1 MNLIGGALAM
11 ICLLFSI
18 SACNKNA
25 ENTNNST
32 TTSSSGGEGTS
43 KNAYVNID
51 TLLMYYKFYEAI
63 SADYKEKRAK
73 TEKQLQS
80 RYLKLQ
86 DEIANTQKRAQA
98 GLMSQNEIAKAEEDL
113 GLKQQEFQMLQNSL
127 QEGLIAEEQN
137 LMKQLNDK
145 MINYLKKY
153 NADKKY
159 DMIFSYGAGSPILVA
174 SEALD
179 ITKPVL
185 EGLNA
190 EYEIEVK
197 SKTTESQSAKK

>member
-1 MNLIGGALAM
+1 
-11 ICLLFSI
+11 
-18 SACNKNA
+18 
-25 ENTNNST
+25 
-32 TTSSSGGEGTS
+32 
-43 KNAYVNID
+43 
-51 TLLMYYKFYEAI
+51 MYYKFYETI
-63 SADYKEKRAK
+63 SVDYKEKRAK

-86 DEIANTQKRAQA
+86 DDIANVQKRAQA
-98 GLMSQNEIAKAEEDL
+98 GLMSQNDIAKAEQDL

-153 NADKKY
+153 NTDKKY

-179 ITKPVL
+179 ITKPIL
-185 EGLNA
+185 DGLNA
-190 EYEIEVK
+190 EYEAEAK
-197 SKTTESQSAKK
+197 NTETKTEEKK